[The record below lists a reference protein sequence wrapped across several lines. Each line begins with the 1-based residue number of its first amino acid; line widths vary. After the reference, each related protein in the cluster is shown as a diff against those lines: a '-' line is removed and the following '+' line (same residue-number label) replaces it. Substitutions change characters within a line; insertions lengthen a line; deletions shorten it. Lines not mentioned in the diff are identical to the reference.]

1 MKTIAFI
8 IPPTVELLDLA
19 GPVQVFTEA
28 RFYGLE
34 LKIEFFIY
42 QDQPVSTCGL
52 TFGAIPNYGTAVLEA
67 GDYVFVPGMDQGY
80 VRTESFGKQS
90 NFFAWLKQCSERG
103 VLVCSVCNGAFALGE
118 AGLLDNE
125 DCTTHWRRTSELQV
139 RFPKTRVLEDT
150 LYVRGKHT
158 STSGGIGAGIDLALS
173 ILEEMTSAHFTAKV
187 ARGLVVYRRTNDKN
201 HEPTQ
206 ITSRN
211 HVNSKIHDVQAYLD
225 VNLTPTT
232 SVEELAAIAGIAVE
246 RLHQEFENATGTT
259 FVSYL
264 AKLKA
269 GEAGGTVQIS

>member
-42 QDQPVSTCGL
+42 QGDPVSTCGL
-52 TFGAIPNYGTAVLEA
+52 TFGAMPNYQAAVLKA
-67 GDYVFVPGMDQGY
+67 GDFVFVPGMDQGY
-80 VRTESFGKQS
+80 VRTESFGNQS

-103 VLVCSVCNGAFALGE
+103 VSVCSVCNGAFALGE

-125 DCTTHWRRTSELQV
+125 DCTTHWRRTNELQV

-173 ILEEMTSAHFTAKV
+173 ILEEMTSSHFTAKV
-187 ARGLVVYRRTNDKN
+187 ARGLVVYRRANDKSGN
-201 HEPTQ
+201 MDLTW
-206 ITSRN
+206 RN
-211 HVNSKIHDVQAYLD
+211 HVNSKVHDVQAYLD

-232 SVEELAAIAGIAVE
+232 SVEELASIGGITVE
-246 RLHQEFENATGTT
+246 RLRQEFEDATGTT
-259 FVSYL
+259 LVAYL

-269 GEAGGTVQIS
+269 SEPG